1 MSFADTIPN
10 IVGAHLM
17 VVERTNWKTLLILH
31 KENLRNE
38 RVKFG
43 KGYEEKSAS
52 LGLPNGREKR
62 EYN

>member
-1 MSFADTIPN
+1 
-10 IVGAHLM
+10 M